1 MIPLLIAELD
11 TTADAATFSWILSA
25 FGEMGPAAKSAIPA
39 ILRKVQASPG
49 LSNVHGI
56 DLSSVGLGAL
66 KKIDPEA
73 AAKVGV
79 RQNGEK

>member
-25 FGEMGPAAKSAIPA
+25 FGEMGPAAKPAIPA
-39 ILRKVQASPG
+39 VLRKVQASRG
-49 LSNVHGI
+49 VSNIHGI
-56 DLSSVGLGAL
+56 DLSSVGFGAL
-66 KKIDPEA
+66 KKIDLDA

-79 RQNGEK
+79 KQNGEE